1 MKNTKKKK
9 HSFFFVDLWDIDIGQ
24 IINNKIK
31 NIKL

>member
-1 MKNTKKKK
+1 MKNTKKK
-9 HSFFFVDLWDIDIGQ
+9 FIIFVNLWDIDIGQ